1 MLLRAVYLDS
11 RWQLCDTIN
20 QYFKWI
26 FDFKLALSLNG
37 IKDS

>member
-26 FDFKLALSLNG
+26 FEGL
-37 IKDS
+37 